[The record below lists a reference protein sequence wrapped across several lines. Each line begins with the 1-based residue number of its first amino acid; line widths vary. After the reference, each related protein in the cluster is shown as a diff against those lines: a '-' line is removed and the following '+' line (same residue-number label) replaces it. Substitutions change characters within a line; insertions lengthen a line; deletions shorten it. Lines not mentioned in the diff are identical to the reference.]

1 VCPNGHSW
9 HLTAEIARDHPS
21 VGSLVT
27 DERTNRIY
35 ASTGRQPAPAGGFI
49 TAVDGRT
56 ARAMTF
62 VAPGAPVVLGI
73 DASRGHV

>member
-1 VCPNGHSW
+1 
-9 HLTAEIARDHPS
+9 
-21 VGSLVT
+21 VT